1 MNRRHGLAPSVRG
14 AGLGLALIFAFA
26 GMIHAPGKAVAAE
39 MDCGALLDKLAKT
52 GELPKIAINFKD
64 KTVKIVSSQGA
75 CQEPIEAWSRRPPPK
90 AAKPGKKAAQP
101 APSPKG
107 TASPATP
114 VPALAPAKT
123 PQPAAQSGPCDY
135 RLNELWT
142 FRVIKIEGI
151 SHWLARVFTVDLDG
165 NRRVD
170 NVKFRFKAK
179 DDSERVISY
188 FAPSPGTPGQA
199 YPALKLPDE
208 SLIGR
213 LCFGDLT
220 FEKPEFFGV
229 ERVQKKW
236 VDVPKP
242 DLAAEMDARKEGVP
256 YKPPERAKKPPSPR
270 LPKEETP
277 WGILLAIAAGLA
289 VLVGGAVVVAKKLSL
304 GQDDEDGEE
313 DEEGEENEEDP
324 APARKKPAKPEEPED
339 SEE

>member
-64 KTVKIVSSQGA
+64 KTVKIVSSQGT
-75 CQEPIEAWSRRPPPK
+75 CQEPIEAWSSRPPLK
-90 AAKPGKKAAQP
+90 AAKPGKRAIQP
-101 APSPKG
+101 APSLKG
-107 TASPATP
+107 TASPAP
-114 VPALAPAKT
+114 APAET
-123 PQPAAQSGPCDY
+123 PQPAVQPDPCDY
-135 RLNELWT
+135 RLDELWT
-142 FRVIKIEGI
+142 SQVIKIEGI
-151 SHWLARVFTVDLDG
+151 SHWLTRVFTVDLDG
-165 NRRVD
+165 NRQVD

-179 DDSERVISY
+179 DNSERVISY
-188 FAPSPGTPGQA
+188 FAPSPAFPGQA

-220 FEKPEFFGV
+220 FEKPEFFG
-229 ERVQKKW
+229 EEKVQKKW

-242 DLAAEMDARKEGVP
+242 DLAAEMDARKKGVP
-256 YKPPERAKKPPSPR
+256 YKPPERAKKPQRPPE
-270 LPKEETP
+270 EETP

-289 VLVGGAVVVAKKLSL
+289 VLGGGAVVVAKKLSL

-313 DEEGEENEEDP
+313 DEEDEEDP
-324 APARKKPAKPEEPED
+324 APARKKPAKPEEPE
-339 SEE
+339 E